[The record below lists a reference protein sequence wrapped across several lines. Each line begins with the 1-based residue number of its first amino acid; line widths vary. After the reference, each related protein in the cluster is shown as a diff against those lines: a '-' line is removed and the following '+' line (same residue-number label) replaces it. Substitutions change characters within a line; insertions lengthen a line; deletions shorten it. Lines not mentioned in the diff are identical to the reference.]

1 MQLVLC
7 LLFTHR
13 MIEEHFE
20 PCIASYKWLLMGC
33 WPWFSQG
40 KKHPTRQITLP
51 HAVVYTHGRRLSYLQ
66 SSSLA
71 DKPSWLL
78 QLLLHVVWGITLT
91 LPSSSSSFSSS
102 QMSGY
107 QSPLGQGAGAS
118 CQPGLSWAPSNAP
131 CARTT
136 LHSKGQ
142 PCMGKVCRW
151 CRKCLVGCAAQ

>member
-1 MQLVLC
+1 MMQLVLC

-20 PCIASYKWLLMGC
+20 PHIASYKWLLMGY

-78 QLLLHVVWGITLT
+78 WLLLHVVWGITLT
-91 LPSSSSSFSSS
+91 PPLFLLFLFLLPNVWL
-102 QMSGY
+102 
-107 QSPLGQGAGAS
+107 SPLGQGAGAS
-118 CQPGLSWAPSNAP
+118 CQPGLSWTPSNAA
-131 CARTT
+131 CASTS

-142 PCMGKVCRW
+142 PCMVQS
-151 CRKCLVGCAAQ
+151 L